1 MYKLICGVLIVLAG
15 LVLAQGEPNAKPG
28 AVLVVDLGKIVDQCD
43 EAIDKLNAL
52 QAEAVEAGKKYQ
64 AKVSEVRLQQEA
76 LAKQTQLSD
85 HDEAYY
91 KAIEDLVQQMG
102 RLKSKEQAFNARQ
115 QDKIVRKM
123 AALWMEARE
132 ISHSMMKKRGAQ
144 MVMVSRTGRIS
155 FENQKQSNDELVFR
169 RVLAISS
176 ADQDITSAVMA
187 EMNERYKQRLKAGGG
202 GAKDK

>member
-1 MYKLICGVLIVLAG
+1 MTRVEQLGVG
-15 LVLAQGEPNAKPG
+15 PG
-28 AVLVVDLGKIVDQCD
+28 GDARTFDAFLFTPRPI
-43 EAIDKLNAL
+43 
-52 QAEAVEAGKKYQ
+52 EAGKKYQ

-91 KAIEDLVQQMG
+91 KAIEDLVQKMG
-102 RLKSKEQAFNARQ
+102 RLKSKEQAFIARQ

-132 ISHSMMKKRGAQ
+132 ISHAMMKERGAQ

-169 RVLAISS
+169 RVLAIGN
-176 ADQDITSAVMA
+176 AEQDITGAVRD
-187 EMNERYKQRLKAGGG
+187 EMNKRYKQRLKAGGG
-202 GAKDK
+202 GAKGG